1 VEQPPA
7 IVLFRN
13 FDLNGQILK
22 MNNKERVQFDGPWD
36 DTRKMKEFIIGESLP
51 AVLTVHDPS
60 VWFNSAM
67 SYRVPI
73 LILAH
78 LKGAGKHDT
87 KQILRTVHKTL
98 KGKVACMDIEISDE
112 TAEEEKPDMVDA
124 VLRVAGLDESH
135 IVFKPRAILLHIPNR
150 YYWPEANDVD
160 AGSMLTF
167 INDREKYTSIM
178 SKNYDKVK
186 EEKEKEEKAK
196 KGKKGKREPKQD
208 AKDRFGQGTPTENAR
223 MHRHEREL

>member
-1 VEQPPA
+1 M
-7 IVLFRN
+7 
-13 FDLNGQILK
+13 G
-22 MNNKERVQFDGPWD
+22 
-36 DTRKMKEFIIGESLP
+36 
-51 AVLTVHDPS
+51 
-60 VWFNSAM
+60 
-67 SYRVPI
+67 
-73 LILAH
+73 
-78 LKGAGKHDT
+78 KGAGKHDT

-112 TAEEEKPDMVDA
+112 TAEEEKPEMVDA

-150 YYWPEANDVD
+150 YYWPEVNDVD

-186 EEKEKEEKAK
+186 EEKAKE
-196 KGKKGKREPKQD
+196 GKKGKREPKQD

-223 MHRHEREL
+223 MHR